1 MKEVIKWDKEIAV
14 LEEFFKDAVLPTKP
28 LMINACA
35 KVINA
40 RLFVDTHLSVVKKNN
55 GSDTFKPYL
64 MRLRWFMKLCML
76 PQEEEPAVLIID
88 KTEQSKEVEPKEL
101 KEEVVI
107 KKKPPAQSKVR
118 VKKKGKTTE
127 PPKENNSGKLQF

>member
-14 LEEFFKDAVLPTKP
+14 LEEFFKDAILPTKP
-28 LMINACA
+28 IMINACA

-64 MRLRWFMKLCML
+64 MRLRWFMKLCAL
-76 PQEEEPAVLIID
+76 PQVEEPAILIEKI
-88 KTEQSKEVEPKEL
+88 EQPKEIEPKE
-101 KEEVVI
+101 VGGI
-107 KKKPPAQSKVR
+107 KTKPPVQNKVR
-118 VKKKGKTTE
+118 AKKKGKSPE
-127 PPKENNSGKLQF
+127 PPKENNSGELQF

>member
-14 LEEFFKDAVLPTKP
+14 LEEFFKDAVLPTQP

-76 PQEEEPAVLIID
+76 PQVEEPAALIID
-88 KTEQSKEVEPKEL
+88 KTEQSKEVEPKE
-101 KEEVVI
+101 EVVI
-107 KKKPPAQSKVR
+107 KKKPPAQSKAR

-127 PPKENNSGKLQF
+127 PKENNSGKLQF